1 MLTLTALV
9 RNVFPTNEFKDK
21 LTGEITPPGHKAQLE
36 YEAFAGQAGDKK
48 IVLDDFNVR
57 ALGDLWRKAMGKR
70 VNVPVGVYLKEG
82 GKDYGLYIPK
92 GSMPT
97 LAPDQQQ
104 AKAA

>member
-21 LTGEITPPGHKAQLE
+21 ETGEVTPPGHKVQLE

-57 ALGDLWRKAMGKR
+57 QQGDVWRKSVGKL
-70 VNVPVGVYLKEG
+70 VVVPVGVYLKEG
-82 GKDYGLYIPK
+82 GRDYGLYIPK
-92 GSMPT
+92 GSLPT
-97 LAPDQQQ
+97 LATNQPQ
-104 AKAA
+104 KAA

>member
-21 LTGEITPPGHKAQLE
+21 VTGEITPPGHKVQLE
-36 YEAFAGQAGDKK
+36 YEAFAGQSGDKK

-57 ALGDLWRKAMGKR
+57 ALGDLWRKAVGKR
-70 VNVPVGVYLKEG
+70 VQVNVGVYLKEG

-92 GSMPT
+92 GSMPS
-97 LAPDQQQ
+97 LAIDQQQ
-104 AKAA
+104 KAA